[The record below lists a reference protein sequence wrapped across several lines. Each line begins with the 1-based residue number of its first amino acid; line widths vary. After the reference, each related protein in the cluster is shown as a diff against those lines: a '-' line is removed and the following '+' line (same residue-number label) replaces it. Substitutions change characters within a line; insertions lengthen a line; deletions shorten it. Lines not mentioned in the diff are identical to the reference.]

1 MIKYFKKFIVLIVVA
16 VLFLNLLYLFK
27 SKYVSN
33 FRYSGY
39 GEISPYA
46 TIVDTETVDFT
57 RREVEQIE
65 TVNGAPMYVPING
78 LDNSCGAV
86 AGTIIV
92 GFYDKYYENL
102 IPNYKTY
109 ISTGR
114 YKGNDGTYIPQVMA
128 DMYTL
133 MRTNID
139 DVGVSQNDCVNGL
152 KQYVLNK
159 GYSITLTNI
168 KNSDKVNE
176 AMLSSAINNN
186 NPSLLFCAKTDIY
199 NFSLSTNSETIY
211 CTNLTTGG
219 HIVVA
224 SGLYTIKYYNGN
236 NLFRIDKYIKIA
248 TGLTTQTNT
257 FLKLDSNDWCNG
269 AYAVVIN

>member
-1 MIKYFKKFIVLIVVA
+1 MIKYLKKFIVLIVVA
-16 VLFLNLLYLFK
+16 VLLLNLLNLFK
-27 SKYVSN
+27 IKYVSN

-46 TIVDTETVDFT
+46 TIIDTETVNFT
-57 RREVEQIE
+57 KREVEQIE
-65 TVNGAPMYVPING
+65 TVNGVPMYMPING
-78 LDNSCGAV
+78 LTNSCGAI

-92 GFYDKYYENL
+92 GFFDKYYENL

-114 YKGNDGTYIPQVMA
+114 YKGNDSTYVPNVIKE
-128 DMYTL
+128 MYGL
-133 MRTNID
+133 MRTNVD
-139 DVGVSQNDCVNGL
+139 DVGVSQYDCINGL
-152 KQYVLNK
+152 KQYVIDK
-159 GYSITLTNI
+159 GYSITLTDI
-168 KNSDKVNE
+168 KNNNKVDE
-176 AMLSSAINNN
+176 SMLSSAINNN
-186 NPSLLFCAKTDIY
+186 CPSLLFCAKTDIY
-199 NFSLSTNSETIY
+199 NFSLSDFSDTIY

-269 AYAVVIN
+269 AYSVVIN